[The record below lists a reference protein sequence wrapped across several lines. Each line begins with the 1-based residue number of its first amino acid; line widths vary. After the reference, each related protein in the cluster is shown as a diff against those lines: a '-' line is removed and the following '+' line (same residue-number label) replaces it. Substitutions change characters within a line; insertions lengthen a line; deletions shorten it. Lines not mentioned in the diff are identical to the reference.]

1 MQMMLSFGNQQ
12 PPWAQS
18 HGSAM
23 GYSGYMSPGCSV
35 NDGWFSPHHTLTN
48 HQSQQGAFAP
58 EGTMPQGV
66 LNYQFRP
73 ISPSFARPASVY
85 SNTFTPSPVSVHG
98 LSTDST
104 SYNSVYHS
112 L

>member
-23 GYSGYMSPGCSV
+23 GNSGYMSPGCSV
-35 NDGWFSPHHTLTN
+35 NDGFSPHHTLTP

-58 EGTMPQGV
+58 EGTIPQGA

-85 SNTFTPSPVSVHG
+85 SNTSTPSPVSVHG

-104 SYNSVYHS
+104 SDNPVYHS